1 MKIAIKL
8 EPIKTLDDFN
18 ELIEVLHKAI
28 KYLAAKPETKDL
40 ALNFEALEKS
50 LMKLLTIY
58 SSLEEIVISNEDDI
72 SSLFQ
77 LAGLVEL
84 GLVQTFNSNVINFLR
99 KVQQQITGQKYHET
113 T

>member
-1 MKIAIKL
+1 MKITIKL
-8 EPIKTLDDFN
+8 EPIKTFDDFN

-28 KYLAAKPETKDL
+28 KYLATKPETKDL
-40 ALNFEALEKS
+40 ALNFEVLEKN

-58 SSLEEIVISNEDDI
+58 SSFEEVVISDEDDI

-84 GLVQTFNSNVINFLR
+84 GLVQTFNSNVISFLK
-99 KVQQQITGQKYHET
+99 KVQQQIIGQKYYEAT
-113 T
+113 

>member
-1 MKIAIKL
+1 MKITIKL

-18 ELIEVLHKAI
+18 ELIETLHKAI

-40 ALNFEALEKS
+40 ALNLETLEKS
-50 LMKLLTIY
+50 LTKLLTTY
-58 SSLEEIVISNEDDI
+58 SSLEEVVISDEDDI
-72 SSLFQ
+72 SFLFQ

-84 GLVQTFNSNVINFLR
+84 GLVQTFNSNVINFLK
-99 KVQQQITGQKYHET
+99 KVQQQITEQKYHET